1 MESVRLGSTGLK
13 VSRLALGCMSYGDP
27 TTPGAHEWSLHDDE
41 AQPFFEQAIELG
53 ITFWDTAN
61 VYQAGTSEEVV
72 GRAIKRYSR
81 REDIVLATKVF
92 GRMHDGPGGQ
102 GLSRKAILEQI
113 DASLA
118 RLGTDYVDLY
128 QIHRFDPDTPVEETM
143 EALHDVVKAGKV
155 RYIGASSMYAWQFAK
170 LQHAADLGGWT
181 RFVSMQNQYNLLRRQ
196 DEPELM
202 AMCADMGVGLVPY
215 SPQGKGRLARPWGE
229 QSLRST
235 VDKVVQAFD
244 SPLDEPVVNA
254 VQQVAEAR
262 GVTMAQVA
270 LAWVLKQP
278 RRLRPDRRRDQG
290 TSPPRS
296 RRGAGPELTDDEV
309 RRWRSRTPA
318 RGLPGS
324 DETETNHGRRGDRAP
339 PRPAI
344 LERDAVRLVVRD
356 SEDRILLFH
365 THETPCPSSACG
377 GGCPAAASTR
387 LRRT

>member
-1 MESVRLGSTGLK
+1 MEQVRLGSTGLK

-27 TTPGAHEWSLHDDE
+27 STPGAHAWSLHDDE
-41 AQPFFEQAIELG
+41 AQPFFEQAVELG

-72 GRAIKRYSR
+72 GRAITRYSR
-81 REDIVLATKVF
+81 REDVVLATKVF
-92 GRMHDGPGGQ
+92 VKMHDGPGGQ

-113 DASLA
+113 DASLS

-143 EALHDVVKAGKV
+143 EALHDVIRAGKV
-155 RYIGASSMYAWQFAK
+155 RYIGASSMYGWQFAK

-229 QSLRST
+229 QSLRSN
-235 VDKVVQAFD
+235 VDQVVQAFD
-244 SPLDEPVVNA
+244 SPFDEPVVNA

-270 LAWVLKQP
+270 LAWVLKHP
-278 RRLRPDRRRDQG
+278 AVSAPIV
-290 TSPPRS
+290 
-296 RRGAGPELTDDEV
+296 GATKPHHLPEAVAALDLDLTDDEV
-309 RRWRSRTPA
+309 SVLQEPYTRQ
-318 RGLPGS
+318 G
-324 DETETNHGRRGDRAP
+324 
-339 PRPAI
+339 
-344 LERDAVRLVVRD
+344 
-356 SEDRILLFH
+356 
-365 THETPCPSSACG
+365 PSWF
-377 GGCPAAASTR
+377 
-387 LRRT
+387 